1 MTAGSVSEP
10 KSVAFTSKAVS
21 EGPRGRTNYIL
32 GLPKFSVRR
41 GS

>member
-21 EGPRGRTNYIL
+21 EGPRGRTKLY
-32 GLPKFSVRR
+32 F
-41 GS
+41 GST